1 MATFAVTKSFCYAYT
16 NTLDICRKDLFAN
29 EDKLREQYPEVV
41 VVRVLRIRD
50 MYLWTVANPEAKDRQ
65 FVEEL
70 LNRYDMSR
78 VMAYKDL
85 GIVKSLLPSISAAS
99 RDFHRWR
106 FNEMILETYQMAK
119 KRKDTKTMEKA
130 ASSYAKNNN
139 VGLEEEAKIPY
150 ELLLVQPFVPT
161 MDPSVLGI
169 TPIPNLQE
177 KIDAMLEKYKRETI
191 DIEDVTFEEADLEED
206 IYFPPLK
213 ENTEDGEEA
222 GLL

>member
-1 MATFAVTKSFCYAYT
+1 MPIP

-85 GIVKSLLPSISAAS
+85 GVVKSLLPSISAAS

>member
-1 MATFAVTKSFCYAYT
+1 MPIP

-41 VVRVLRIRD
+41 VVRMLRIRD

-70 LNRYDMSR
+70 LNRYDVSR

>member
-1 MATFAVTKSFCYAYT
+1 MPIPNTF
-16 NTLDICRKDLFAN
+16 DICRKDLFAN

>member
-1 MATFAVTKSFCYAYT
+1 MPIP

-85 GIVKSLLPSISAAS
+85 GIVKSLLPSISVAS

-150 ELLLVQPFVPT
+150 ELLLVQPFVLT

>member
-1 MATFAVTKSFCYAYT
+1 MPIP

-29 EDKLREQYPEVV
+29 EDKLREQYPEVIV
-41 VVRVLRIRD
+41 LRVLRIRD

-70 LNRYDMSR
+70 LNRYDVSR

-139 VGLEEEAKIPY
+139 VALEEEAKIPY